1 MSTHLR
7 EILSI
12 EGGISLQCLI
22 IQISFCK
29 FRHKI
34 IKMQHLTAYE
44 HVFCTKIYEKCTF
57 NRLKVHFSCYFV
69 GYLERFFDH
78 FEIVFKAEDCF
89 FGDLLTKFGVG
100 EFLFFGQAAH
110 E

>member
-12 EGGISLQCLI
+12 EGGTSLQCLI

-34 IKMQHLTAYE
+34 VKTQHLTAYE
-44 HVFCTKIYEKCTF
+44 HVFLHKNIREMH
-57 NRLKVHFSCYFV
+57 L
-69 GYLERFFDH
+69 
-78 FEIVFKAEDCF
+78 
-89 FGDLLTKFGVG
+89 
-100 EFLFFGQAAH
+100 
-110 E
+110 

>member
-12 EGGISLQCLI
+12 EGGTSLQCLI

-34 IKMQHLTAYE
+34 VKTQHLTAYE

-57 NRLKVHFSCYFV
+57 SRLKVHFSCYLV
-69 GYLERFFDH
+69 GYLERFFDLV
-78 FEIVFKAEDCF
+78 EVVFKTEDCF
-89 FGDLLTKFGVG
+89 FGHFLAEFGVG
-100 EFLFFGQAAH
+100 KFLFFGQAAH